1 MPKLAPSGKL
11 LLMTTQKKRLGDILI
26 DCNLITEEQLKEALG
41 FQRDRGM
48 KLGEALTELGLVTED
63 DIIWALGNQ
72 LNISFIHLNPDI
84 VDTEVSRMITPEFAR
99 DHKLIPLYKAGNQ
112 LSVCMVDPLDSRPVE
127 FLEGKF
133 GVIVSVSICTA
144 FDFEQTYSAVYGPL
158 DVQEKVAD
166 GEIDNTEKQN
176 FERGIP
182 KGMEGP
188 EKVINYILGQAIIN
202 KVNRIHFE
210 PSEKGVLIRFRS
222 NDVLSRKIEIPIKVH
237 HEVISRLKK
246 LSQISERDLN
256 REGII
261 VGHFR
266 VTVSNRQVNIQSIFY
281 PTVNGEMVIL
291 KLSDFGS
298 IVEQLGKAGK
308 SAIEELITAVKSTHG
323 VLYIT
328 GPRESGRTTT
338 HYCIISSYDAETKK
352 MVTIEEP
359 VVAALPKTTQIQI
372 GSSGIDNARSGLNL
386 ALMLDPDV
394 IYLDHL
400 SGKDLTQEVAFA
412 ALGGKTVLTSF
423 LAYDASSSLVKLL
436 ETDVDPVLL
445 ASSLCGVANQRLV
458 RVLCPKCRQPAEI
471 PTEMLDLINEED
483 KSRQIFKPRGCEGCN
498 NTGYAGKTLIIEFL
512 PANATLRQMIINR
525 QTYQDFRSFSRKQG
539 IKSLEEKTL
548 DMMLN
553 GETSADEFMRLF

>member
-1 MPKLAPSGKL
+1 
-11 LLMTTQKKRLGDILI
+11 MTIQKKRLGDILI
-26 DCNLITEEQLKEALG
+26 DCNLISEEQLKEALG

-48 KLGEALTELGLVTED
+48 KLGEALSEMGLVTED

-84 VDTEVSRMITPEFAR
+84 VDSEITRLITPEFAR
-99 DHKLIPLYKAGNQ
+99 DHKLMPLYRAGNE

-133 GVIVSVSICTA
+133 GVTVSVSICTA
-144 FDFEQTYSAVYGPL
+144 FDFEQTYSAIYGPI
-158 DVQEKVAD
+158 DVQEKVAAS
-166 GEIDNTEKQN
+166 EIDSTEKQN
-176 FERGIP
+176 LERGIP

-210 PSEKGVLIRFRS
+210 PSDKGVLIRFRS
-222 NDVLSRKIEIPIKVH
+222 NNLLTRKIEIPVKVH

-246 LSQISERDLN
+246 LSQIPEKDLL
-256 REGII
+256 REGVM

-298 IVEQLGKAGK
+298 ILEQLGRSGKA
-308 SAIEELITAVKSTHG
+308 AIEELVNAARTTHG
-323 VLYIT
+323 VLYVT

-338 HYCIISSYDAETKK
+338 QYCVISSYDTETRKL
-352 MVTIEEP
+352 VTIESP

-372 GSSGIDNARSGLNL
+372 GSGGIEDAMSGLKL
-386 ALMLDPDV
+386 ALMLDADV
-394 IYLDHL
+394 IYLDDL
-400 SGKDLTQEVAFA
+400 SGRELTHEVTFA

-423 LAYDASSSLVKLL
+423 LAYDASSSIVKLM
-436 ETDVDPVLL
+436 ETGVDPVLL
-445 ASSLCGVANQRLV
+445 ASSMCGVVSQRLV

-471 PTEMLDLINEED
+471 PAEILELVNDED
-483 KSRQIFKPRGCEGCN
+483 KNKEIFKAKGCEGCN
-498 NTGYAGKTLIIEFL
+498 NTGYTGKTLVTEFL
-512 PANATLRQMIINR
+512 PATATLRQMIINR
-525 QTYQDFRSFSRKQG
+525 QTYNDFKSLARKQN
-539 IKSLEEKTL
+539 ISSLEDKTL
-548 DMMLN
+548 EMMLN

>member
-1 MPKLAPSGKL
+1 
-11 LLMTTQKKRLGDILI
+11 MTTQKKRLGDILI
-26 DCNLITEEQLKEALG
+26 DCNLITEEQLKQALT

-48 KLGEALTELGLVTED
+48 KLGEALSEMGLVTED

-84 VDTEVSRMITPEFAR
+84 VDTEVTKLITPEFAR
-99 DHKLIPLYKAGNQ
+99 DHKLMPLYKAGNQ
-112 LSVCMVDPLDSRPVE
+112 LSVCMVDPLDSRPIE

-133 GVIVSVSICTA
+133 GATISVSICTA
-144 FDFEQTYSAVYGPL
+144 FDFEQTYSAIYGPI
-158 DVQEKVAD
+158 DVQEKVAP

-176 FERGIP
+176 LERGIP

-210 PSEKGVLIRFRS
+210 PSDKGVLIRFRS
-222 NDVLSRKIEIPIKVH
+222 NNVLSRKIEIPVKVH

-246 LSQISERDLN
+246 LSQIPEKDMA
-256 REGII
+256 REGVV

-298 IVEQLGKAGK
+298 IIEQLGRTIKA
-308 SAIEELITAVKSTHG
+308 AIEELLVAARTTHG
-323 VLYIT
+323 VLYVT

-338 HYCIISSYDAETKK
+338 QYCIISGYDSETRKL
-352 MVTIEEP
+352 VTIENP

-372 GSSGIDNARSGLNL
+372 GSGGIEDAISALKL
-386 ALMLDPDV
+386 ALMLDADI
-394 IYLDHL
+394 IYLDDL
-400 SGKDLTQEVAFA
+400 VGRDLTQEVAFA

-423 LAYDASSSLVKLL
+423 LAYDASSSLIKLI
-436 ETDVDPVLL
+436 ETGIDPVLI
-445 ASSLCGVANQRLV
+445 ASSMCGVVSQRLV

-471 PTEMLDLINEED
+471 PPEILELVNDED
-483 KSRQIFKPRGCEGCN
+483 KVKQIFKPKGCDGCN
-498 NTGYAGKTLIIEFL
+498 NTGYTGRTLITEFM
-512 PANATLRQMIINR
+512 PASATLRQMIINR
-525 QTYQDFRSFSRKQG
+525 QSYQDFKSFARKQG
-539 IKSLEEKTL
+539 IRSLEEKTL